1 MSVRRGFSAVK
12 GRGWWAKLP
21 VLLHMA
27 GCAAQPAAKPVSVS
41 VAEAPEREDDA
52 APLAPA
58 RAGVGCIVTETTIDG
73 QVELRFELGG
83 EPLAILR
90 DAEVRLAL
98 NAEPRT
104 LELERGGVMLR
115 TPFDP
120 KERPLHL
127 RRAVALGGV
136 VTPKPHAEIVAL
148 DAAPAG
154 QRVRYTTGR
163 ELGGASLEDFVA
175 CVDISLNTQD
185 YEVHAEDEPEGKLV
199 HLFGTVPVRRTP
211 GGQPSLE
218 LPRGVLAD
226 ELERSAGFIKIRVD
240 TADELLLGWVPESAV
255 TEALVGRGGGGSGSG
270 LGFAHRGTPAH
281 VRYTACGRELT
292 LFAEREGR
300 VGEVGLVR
308 PETRFELVGSI
319 ERGPQAGF
327 SVIEFW
333 QRWIFPRQGVRL
345 LVPSDDLGGCAT
357 Q

>member
-1 MSVRRGFSAVK
+1 MRRGFSAVK

-148 DAAPAG
+148 DQAPAG
-154 QRVRYTTGR
+154 QRVRFTTGF
-163 ELGGASLEDFVA
+163 ELGQAALEDAVA
-175 CVDISLNTQD
+175 CADICLNTYD
-185 YEVHAEDEPEGKLV
+185 YEVDAEEEAEGRPVQLR
-199 HLFGTVPVRRTP
+199 GTVGVSSAP
-211 GGQPSLE
+211 GDQASLE
-218 LPRGVLAD
+218 LPARDILAD
-226 ELERSAGFIKIRVD
+226 ELERRAGFVKIRVD
-240 TADELLLGWVPESAV
+240 TADELLLGWVPESAI
-255 TEALVGRGGGGSGSG
+255 TEVVRGRGGGGSGSG